1 MVAFKKMWED
11 VSEILSQGS
20 VTGIDITEQFKSGF
34 IVKENENTTFIT
46 REDFVD
52 FWCLMLYFNEI
63 DFNKLNKDGD
73 TKRMYIYEVVKNLPY
88 VYQEKS
94 MLKLIN

>member
-11 VSEILSQGS
+11 VSEILSKES
-20 VTGIDITEQFKSGF
+20 VTGLDIIQQFKSGF

-63 DFNKLNKDGD
+63 DFDKLSKDGD
-73 TKRMYIYEVVKNLPY
+73 TKRKYIYEVVKKLPY
-88 VYQEKS
+88 VYQENS
-94 MLKLIN
+94 VLKLIN

>member
-1 MVAFKKMWED
+1 MIAFKKMWED
-11 VSEILSQGS
+11 VSAILSQGS
-20 VTGIDITEQFKSGF
+20 VTGLHITEQFKSGF
-34 IVKENENTTFIT
+34 IVSENESTTFIT

-63 DFNKLNKDGD
+63 DLNKLNKDGD

-94 MLKLIN
+94 ILKLIN